1 MASPPSASVRTVRLV
16 LLVSA
21 AEPIEAH
28 PRVAPYLA
36 ARRDVRVRVASLGAS
51 SPKARTYPAVVHITW
66 REEAAGSAADHG

>member
-1 MASPPSASVRTVRLV
+1 MASASSVRTVRLV

-21 AEPIEAH
+21 AEPIETH

-36 ARRDVRVRVASLGAS
+36 ARRDARVRVASLGAS

-66 REEAAGSAADHG
+66 REEVEGLAGDDG